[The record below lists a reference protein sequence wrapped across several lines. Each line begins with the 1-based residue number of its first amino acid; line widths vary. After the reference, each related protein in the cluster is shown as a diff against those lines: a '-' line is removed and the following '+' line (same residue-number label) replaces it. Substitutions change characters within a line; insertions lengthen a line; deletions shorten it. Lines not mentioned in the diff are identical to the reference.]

1 MTAISITPGYP
12 TFADTDGSPLN
23 DGYVYIGLEYQDPIT
38 APTTAFWDKEFR
50 IPADQPLRTSGGY
63 VVRDGSPAAVYTG
76 AAYSILVQN
85 KNLVTVYNAPS
96 AVITNVTNDVEIIT
110 QYQGAHATD
119 PVARND
125 GTPLQTGDLYFNTVV
140 NELKVWTGT
149 VWVPAVPGTVTVENF
164 TGTGAQTA
172 FNLATAPVAENN
184 TQIYIDGVYQQ
195 KDTYTLS
202 GATINFSAAP
212 PLNSTI
218 EVVTFSIASLGTV
231 DASNVSYNE
240 GSLGAVNTS
249 VQAKLQ
255 ESVSVADFGAVGD
268 GSTDCS
274 AAITAALAAVP
285 AYGTL
290 VFPAGT
296 YIIDSPIV
304 IPSSN
309 ITIDGQGARLLA
321 KPSVSFEY
329 MLSATSKSGVV
340 IKNIE
345 ADANQLN
352 RVSVQGVRFM
362 AMAFTSCDDCTF
374 ENCIARNVLGYSS
387 IPGVGLTIGGTS
399 IRCQIVNCR
408 LINCGSATQGADG
421 VFMSGEANM
430 VIGSTAINC
439 FDTGF
444 AIESSNAS
452 GIVGCITRS
461 CGAAA
466 AITNAV
472 NDDKYANFIDGLSAF
487 DTTGGGGVTG
497 LIQIGCPL
505 STSLGNLYDTSIS
518 NVILSNPTGGTG
530 VGPAINIRQTG
541 TTEIPPNY
549 ASAVRVSIDSVRVFN
564 ATPPAPPLPVPT
576 QGILIDGDNVSIRN
590 SDIYGVTDANFQFT
604 DGSTGGYVSNCT
616 TNGGSYGLITQGTA
630 SVTVNNCVFTSPT
643 AWGLYAFDTSTLS
656 SYFNQAISPA
666 TGPASKAAGATL
678 KLVGGDV
685 GLQLNNASGTAPAG
699 ALSDKIEVFDANN
712 VSLGFMAIYAS

>member
-1 MTAISITPGYP
+1 MTVLDNTPRDQYTATGGQVAFSYTFEIAAEGDIAVLQNGVLLSLGAGAGEYAVTGVGSDTGGVVTLVTGATAGDIITLYRDMALERLTSYTNGGDFLAADVNNDYDRLWLALQQNTGTSNRALVAPNTDPTNINMTIPDKAARSGKFLSFDSVTSNPTVTSISDVFGSGTLKAYNFVG
-12 TFADTDGSPLN
+12 DGS
-23 DGYVYIGLEYQDPIT
+23 
-38 APTTAFWDKEFR
+38 TTAFT
-50 IPADQPLRTSGGY
+50 L
-63 VVRDGSPAAVYTG
+63 GS
-76 AAYSILVQN
+76 
-85 KNLVTVYNAPS
+85 
-96 AVITNVTNDVEIIT
+96 
-110 QYQGAHATD
+110 D
-119 PVARND
+119 PGV
-125 GTPLQTGDLYFNTVV
+125 
-140 NELKVWTGT
+140 
-149 VWVPAVPGTVTVENF
+149 
-164 TGTGAQTA
+164 
-172 FNLATAPVAENN
+172 ENN
-184 TQIYIDGVYQQ
+184 TQVYIDGVYQQ
-195 KDTYTLS
+195 KNGYTVS
-202 GATINFSAAP
+202 GTTLTFSAAP
-212 PLNSTI
+212 PNLSTI
-218 EVVTFSIASLGTV
+218 EVMVIQPTAINTADAASVSFTQAG
-231 DASNVSYNE
+231 SND
-240 GSLGAVNTS
+240 TRT
-249 VQAKLQ
+249 VQAKLE
-255 ESVSVADFGAVGD
+255 ESVSVKDFGAVGD
-268 GSTDCS
+268 GVTDCS
-274 AAITAALAAVP
+274 AAITAALAAVT

-352 RVSVQGVRFM
+352 RVGVQGVRFM

-444 AIESSNAS
+444 AVESSNAS

-461 CGAAA
+461 CGASA

-505 STSLGNLYDTSIS
+505 SSSLGNLYDTSIS

-541 TTEIPPNY
+541 TPK
-549 ASAVRVSIDSVRVFN
+549 AVRLSIDSVRVFN
-564 ATPPAPPLPVPT
+564 ATT

-590 SDIYGVTDANFQFT
+590 SDIYGATAANFQFT

>member
-1 MTAISITPGYP
+1 LPLARTTDFTTAGDLLASALNDQLDASVVMTQQISERVDRALRQDPNDVDGDMTIPDKAARSGKFLSFDSVTSNP
-12 TFADTDGSPLN
+12 TVTSISDVFGSGTLKAYNFFGDGS
-23 DGYVYIGLEYQDPIT
+23 
-38 APTTAFWDKEFR
+38 TTAFT
-50 IPADQPLRTSGGY
+50 L
-63 VVRDGSPAAVYTG
+63 GS
-76 AAYSILVQN
+76 
-85 KNLVTVYNAPS
+85 
-96 AVITNVTNDVEIIT
+96 
-110 QYQGAHATD
+110 D
-119 PVARND
+119 PGV
-125 GTPLQTGDLYFNTVV
+125 
-140 NELKVWTGT
+140 
-149 VWVPAVPGTVTVENF
+149 
-164 TGTGAQTA
+164 
-172 FNLATAPVAENN
+172 ENN
-184 TQIYIDGVYQQ
+184 TQVYIDGVYQQ
-195 KDTYTLS
+195 KNGYTVS
-202 GATINFSAAP
+202 GTTLTFSAAP
-212 PLNSTI
+212 PNLSTI
-218 EVVTFSIASLGTV
+218 EVMVIQPTAINTADAASVSFTQAG
-231 DASNVSYNE
+231 SND
-240 GSLGAVNTS
+240 TRT

-255 ESVSVADFGAVGD
+255 ESVSVKDFGAVGD
-268 GSTDCS
+268 GVTDCS

-352 RVSVQGVRFM
+352 RVGVQGVRFM
-362 AMAFTSCDDCTF
+362 AMAFISCDDSTF

-430 VIGSTAINC
+430 CIGSTAISC

-444 AIESSNAS
+444 VIESSNAS

-461 CGAAA
+461 CAAAA

-497 LIQIGCPL
+497 LIQIGLPL
-505 STSLGNLYDTSIS
+505 DSSFGNLYDTSIS

-541 TTEIPPNY
+541 AEADPPHY
-549 ASAVRVSIDSVRVFN
+549 ESAVRVSIDSVRVFN
-564 ATPPAPPLPVPT
+564 ATT

-590 SDIYGVTDANFQFT
+590 SDIYGATAANFQFT

-643 AWGLYAFDTSTLS
+643 AWGVYAFDTSTLS

-666 TGPASKAAGATL
+666 IGSASKDAGATL

>member
-1 MTAISITPGYP
+1 MALTKAS
-12 TFADTDGSPLN
+12 
-23 DGYVYIGLEYQDPIT
+23 
-38 APTTAFWDKEFR
+38 
-50 IPADQPLRTSGGY
+50 
-63 VVRDGSPAAVYTG
+63 
-76 AAYSILVQN
+76 YSV
-85 KNLVTVYNAPS
+85 
-96 AVITNVTNDVEIIT
+96 
-110 QYQGAHATD
+110 
-119 PVARND
+119 
-125 GTPLQTGDLYFNTVV
+125 
-140 NELKVWTGT
+140 
-149 VWVPAVPGTVTVENF
+149 
-164 TGTGAQTA
+164 
-172 FNLATAPVAENN
+172 
-184 TQIYIDGVYQQ
+184 IDG
-195 KDTYTLS
+195 
-202 GATINFSAAP
+202 AP
-212 PLNSTI
+212 I
-218 EVVTFSIASLGTV
+218 
-231 DASNVSYNE
+231 
-240 GSLGAVNTS
+240 
-249 VQAKLQ
+249 
-255 ESVSVADFGAVGD
+255 SVSDYGAVGD

-304 IPSSN
+304 IPSSH

-352 RVSVQGVRFM
+352 RVGVQGVRFM
-362 AMAFTSCDDCTF
+362 AMGFISCDDSTF

-387 IPGVGLTIGGTS
+387 IPGVGLTIGGPS

-408 LINCGSATQGADG
+408 LINCGSATSGADG

-430 VIGSTAINC
+430 CIGSTAISC

-444 AIESSNAS
+444 VIESSNAS

-461 CGAAA
+461 CAAAA

-472 NDDKYANFIDGLSAF
+472 DLDKYANFIDGLSAF

-505 STSLGNLYDTSIS
+505 SSSYGNLYDTSIS
-518 NVILSNPTGGTG
+518 NVVLSNPTVGTG
-530 VGPAINIRQTG
+530 IGPAINIRQTG
-541 TTEIPPNY
+541 TMLIPPK
-549 ASAVRVSIDSVRVFN
+549 AVGVSIDSVRVFN
-564 ATPPAPPLPVPT
+564 ATVVQPAPPAPPLPVPT

-590 SDIYGVTDANFQFT
+590 SDIHGATAANFQFT

-616 TNGGSYGLITQGTA
+616 TIGGSYGLITQGNA

-643 AWGLYAFDTSTLS
+643 AWGVYAFDISTLS

-666 TGPASKAAGATL
+666 IGSASKNAVAAL

>member
-1 MTAISITPGYP
+1 MT
-12 TFADTDGSPLN
+12 
-23 DGYVYIGLEYQDPIT
+23 
-38 APTTAFWDKEFR
+38 
-50 IPADQPLRTSGGY
+50 IPAKTARLGKYLKFNDTTGNPEAGSIAGAFTSAGMNHY
-63 VVRDGSPAAVYTG
+63 
-76 AAYSILVQN
+76 
-85 KNLVTVYNAPS
+85 
-96 AVITNVTNDVEIIT
+96 
-110 QYQGAHATD
+110 
-119 PVARND
+119 
-125 GTPLQTGDLYFNTVV
+125 
-140 NELKVWTGT
+140 
-149 VWVPAVPGTVTVENF
+149 NF
-164 TGTGAQTA
+164 TGDGATVN
-172 FNLATAPVAENN
+172 FTLGMEPGGENN
-184 TQIYIDGVYQQ
+184 TQVYIDGVYQQ
-195 KDTYTLS
+195 KDTYNVS
-202 GATINFSAAP
+202 GAVVQFSAAP
-212 PLNSTI
+212 PNLSTI
-218 EVVTFSIASLGTV
+218 EVMVIQVLPVGATTASQVSFTQAGSTYGR
-231 DASNVSYNE
+231 NVQ
-240 GSLGAVNTS
+240 L
-249 VQAKLQ
+249 KLQ
-255 ESVSVADFGAVGD
+255 ESVSVKDFGAVGD
-268 GSTDCS
+268 GATDCS

-352 RVSVQGVRFM
+352 RVGVQGVRFM

-444 AIESSNAS
+444 AVESSNAS

-461 CGAAA
+461 CGASA

-505 STSLGNLYDTSIS
+505 NTSTGSLYDTSIS
-518 NVILSNPTGGTG
+518 NVVISNPTGGTG

-541 TTEIPPNY
+541 TPK
-549 ASAVRVSIDSVRVFN
+549 AVRLSIDSVRVFN
-564 ATPPAPPLPVPT
+564 ATT

-643 AWGLYAFDTSTLS
+643 AWGVYAFDTSTLS

-666 TGPASKAAGATL
+666 TGSASKAAGATL

-699 ALSDKIEVFDANN
+699 ALSDKIEVFDAGN